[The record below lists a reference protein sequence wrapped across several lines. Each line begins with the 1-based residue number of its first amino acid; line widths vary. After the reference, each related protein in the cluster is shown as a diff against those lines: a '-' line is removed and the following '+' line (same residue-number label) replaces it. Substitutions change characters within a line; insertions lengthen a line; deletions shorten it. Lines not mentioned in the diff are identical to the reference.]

1 MIKKV
6 AITCAVLLFA
16 SSAFGY
22 NYSLYNFGS
31 GPLDGNNNYSPINYP
46 VVGNLPS
53 PGWYGETGEMFDLEG
68 INVAED
74 NQYIYV
80 SIANSFGYN
89 AYSSQFNQ
97 NYRLGDLFI
106 GVNGSNNYQYAID
119 IVNGGTNGLYS
130 VSSWNPIQNVPG
142 SYYGTS
148 VQNQIGEFEMGSGT
162 YLGGVTSVM
171 NLAPAGTETN
181 AMNGNNTTYVWEFM
195 FQKSLLGDYESLD
208 FHIAVGC
215 GNDLMETTHDAIPE
229 PTTLLLMGLGLVGAR
244 FVRRKKA

>member
-6 AITCAVLLFA
+6 AICIAAMLLA
-16 SSAFGY
+16 TSAFGY
-22 NYSLYNFGS
+22 NYSLYDFGS
-31 GPLDGNNNYSPINYP
+31 APLDYNNNWSPINYP
-46 VVGNLPS
+46 YIGNLPS
-53 PGWYGETGEMFDLEG
+53 PGWYGETGEEFDLEG

-106 GVNGSNNYQYAID
+106 GVNGGNGGSNSYQYAID
-119 IVNGGTNGLYS
+119 IVDGGTAGLYS
-130 VSSWNPIQNVPG
+130 VSSWNPIMNVPG

-148 VQNQIGEFEMGSGT
+148 VQDQIGAYEIGGGT

-181 AMNGNNTTYVWEFM
+181 AMNGDNTTYV
-195 FQKSLLGDYESLD
+195 
-208 FHIAVGC
+208 
-215 GNDLMETTHDAIPE
+215 
-229 PTTLLLMGLGLVGAR
+229 
-244 FVRRKKA
+244 